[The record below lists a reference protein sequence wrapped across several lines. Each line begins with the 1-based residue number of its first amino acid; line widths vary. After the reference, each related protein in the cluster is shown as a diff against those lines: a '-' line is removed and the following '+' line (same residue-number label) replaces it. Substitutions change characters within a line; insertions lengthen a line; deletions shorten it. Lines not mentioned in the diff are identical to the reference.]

1 MRFSKLFTLVF
12 FLVYGL
18 SYATGVSETSV
29 ETFPELVE
37 KEIQA
42 NAEEAARVKE
52 GISKYNPVPV
62 IMNHIADA
70 HDWHLWGEGEN
81 SFTIPLPVILIDDGL
96 KFFMSSAFHHNEQ
109 VAERSEER
117 RVGKELG
124 GGV

>member
-18 SYATGVSETSV
+18 SYAIGVSETSV

-42 NAEEAARVKE
+42 NGEEAARGKE

-70 HDWHLWGEGEN
+70 QDWHLWGEGEN
-81 SFTIPLPVILIDDGL
+81 SFTISFPVILIDHGL
-96 KFFMSSAFHHNEQ
+96 KFFMSFAFFYNEE
-109 VAERSEER
+109 VVE
-117 RVGKELG
+117 VGGNQDWK
-124 GGV
+124 